1 MSLLGSFW
9 RHREDHPWFVA
20 GTIVVGAFLLAYPF
34 VDYYLRSTGVA
45 ATFWFWDFGAST
57 GAIDRW
63 QAGESLYVKEDG
75 GYHGSYLYPPVFLL
89 FVWPFTVLFESF
101 EHSAMAWEAASV
113 MVLWFGAQAAISA
126 WGVDLR
132 RWERGLLLWLVLG
145 FQPVLLAMKMG
156 QLAPFFAGLLCFALA
171 GVLTAAPRA
180 ERDDANAS
188 DSLAAGAFTAIPGTI
203 KLPYAPGG
211 AHLLQDRDR
220 FTGALVTGLAL
231 GGLSVLVFGID
242 PHLKFVEVLLWGA
255 KGGGSS
261 RHPSLWL
268 PPYYRPFY
276 VVADVSLYLRLGG
289 AALISVLAI
298 LSASG
303 DAEPETFALGVAAIP
318 LLAPRTYAYYLAA
331 LLPAAG
337 ILIARELHRDGYPL
351 VPVVGL
357 FLAGVHSYG
366 LKLMVDHVPTW
377 SPALTFVREW
387 SPWLQPGLWGNL
399 LLVGLAAV
407 RVAQVASIPDWR
419 AHDLRDWMAGSIP
432 GRITGYRR
440 GD

>member
-1 MSLLGSFW
+1 MSLLGRFW

-20 GTIVVGAFLLAYPF
+20 GAIAVGAFLLAYPF
-34 VDYYLRSTGVA
+34 IDYYLRSTGVA
-45 ATFWFWDFGAST
+45 ATFWFWDFGAYT
-57 GAIDRW
+57 NAIGRW
-63 QAGESLYVKEDG
+63 HAGEALYVKDDG

-89 FVWPFTVLFESF
+89 FVWPFTMLFETF
-101 EHSAMAWEAASV
+101 RHAAMAWEAASV
-113 MVLWFGAQAAISA
+113 AVLWVGAQAAVSA
-126 WGVDLR
+126 WGVALR
-132 RWERGLLLWLVLG
+132 PWERGLLLWLLLG

-171 GVLTAAPRA
+171 GVLTAERA
-180 ERDDANAS
+180 GAGEEAS
-188 DSLAAGAFTAIPGTI
+188 ESRAAGAFTAIPAAI

-211 AHLLQDRDR
+211 AHLLQDRAR
-220 FTGALVTGLAL
+220 FAGALAAGLVL
-231 GGLSVLVFGID
+231 GAISLLVFGID
-242 PHLKFVEVLLWGA
+242 PHLTFLDVLRWGA
-255 KGGGSS
+255 EGGGSS

-276 VVADVSLYLRLGG
+276 VISTVSLPVSVDLTLLLRLGI
-289 AALISVLAI
+289 AALISAVAL
-298 LSASG
+298 LSL
-303 DAEPETFALGVAAIP
+303 DADVEPETFALGVAAIP

-337 ILIARELHRDGYPL
+337 ILIARELDRDGYPL

-377 SPALTFVREW
+377 STSLAFVREW

-399 LLVGLAAV
+399 LLVGLATV
-407 RVAQVASIPDWR
+407 RVAQVASVPSR
-419 AHDLRDWMAGSIP
+419 MQRDDDAE
-432 GRITGYRR
+432 
-440 GD
+440 D

>member
-1 MSLLGSFW
+1 MSLLGRFW

-45 ATFWFWDFGAST
+45 ATFWFWDFGAYT
-57 GAIDRW
+57 NAIDRW
-63 QAGESLYVKEDG
+63 HAGEAIYVRGDDG
-75 GYHGSYLYPPVFLL
+75 GFHGSYLYPPVFLL

-101 EHSAMAWEAASV
+101 GHAAMAWEAASV
-113 MVLWFGAQAAISA
+113 AVLWVGAQAAVSA

-132 RWERGLLLWLVLG
+132 LWERGLLLWLLLG

-171 GVLTAAPRA
+171 GVLAA
-180 ERDDANAS
+180 ERDGADAEAS
-188 DSLAAGAFTAIPGTI
+188 ESRAAGAFTAIPAAI
-203 KLPYAPGG
+203 KLPYAPAG

-220 FTGALVTGLAL
+220 FAGALAAGVAL
-231 GGLSVLVFGID
+231 GGLSVLVFGIE
-242 PHLKFVEVLLWGA
+242 PHLTFLDVLRWGA
-255 KGGGSS
+255 EGGGSS

-268 PPYYRPFY
+268 PPYYRPLY
-276 VVADVSLYLRLGG
+276 VVSTVSLPVSVDLTLLVRLGI
-289 AALISVLAI
+289 AALISALAI
-298 LSASG
+298 LSL
-303 DAEPETFALGVAAIP
+303 DADVEPETFALGVAAIP

-337 ILIARELHRDGYPL
+337 ILIACELDRDGYPL

-366 LKLMVDHVPTW
+366 LKLVVDVVPTW
-377 SPALTFVREW
+377 SSWLTVVREL

-399 LLVGLAAV
+399 LVLGLAMV
-407 RVAQVASIPDWR
+407 RVAGVASLSSLPQ
-419 AHDLRDWMAGSIP
+419 RDDDA
-432 GRITGYRR
+432 TEE
-440 GD
+440 